1 MVLGLLL
8 PEPLLDLTFPS
19 QPDIAALSRCEV
31 LTYYYMITAEWGEP
45 HSGRALTC
53 LLSPLTCFPSFQVP
67 VFTLMSPDIS
77 EHTVSAVATEVADLN
92 LI

>member
-19 QPDIAALSRCEV
+19 RPDIADLSRCEV
-31 LTYYYMITAEWGEP
+31 LTYYVITAAWGEP

-77 EHTVSAVATEVADLN
+77 EHTVSAVEIEVADLN